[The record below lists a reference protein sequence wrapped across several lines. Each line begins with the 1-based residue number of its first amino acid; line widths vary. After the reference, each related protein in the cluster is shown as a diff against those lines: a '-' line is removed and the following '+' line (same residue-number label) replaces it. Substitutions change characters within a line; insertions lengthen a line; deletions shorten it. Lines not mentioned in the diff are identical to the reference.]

1 MKVSTRGRYA
11 LRFMADLA
19 EHEAAGFVPLK
30 DISERQGISIK
41 YLEQITA
48 RLSKSGLLISIHG
61 PQGGYKLAKKAKN
74 YTVMEI
80 LQTTEGSMMPV
91 SCLDKKSAK
100 CERINDCRTLKLW
113 LGLEK
118 AIEDYLKSVT
128 LEDLIKEND

>member
-1 MKVSTRGRYA
+1 MKISTRGRYA

-19 EHEAAGFVPLK
+19 EHGATGFVPLK
-30 DISERQGISIK
+30 DISIK

-48 RLSKSGLLISIHG
+48 RLTKSGLLISTRG

-74 YTVMEI
+74 YTAMEI
-80 LQTTEGSMMPV
+80 LQITEGSITPV
-91 SCLDKKSAK
+91 SCLDDKPVK
-100 CERINDCRTLKLW
+100 CDRVNDCRTLKLW
-113 LGLEK
+113 LGLQK

>member
-48 RLSKSGLLISIHG
+48 RLSKSGLLISIRG

-74 YTVMEI
+74 YTGYP
-80 LQTTEGSMMPV
+80 LQYFVFPLL
-91 SCLDKKSAK
+91 SCASAYSVVCRIYTFPHINRITKVRFNKSKK
-100 CERINDCRTLKLW
+100 
-113 LGLEK
+113 
-118 AIEDYLKSVT
+118 YLQASG
-128 LEDLIKEND
+128 I